1 MRQLRKVGSAL
12 VLAGFVATGMFA
24 SSAQLQAAG
33 PGGGN
38 SQEVHCRLLQRAID
52 TAIALGADADLIAFL
67 QAQYDAQGCSAVA
80 Q

>member
-33 PGGGN
+33 PGSDN
-38 SQEVHCRLLQRAID
+38 SRAVHCRLLTRAIAVA
-52 TAIALGADADLIAFL
+52 TALGADDLLAYL
-67 QAQYDAQGCSAVA
+67 QAQYDAQGCSA

>member
-33 PGGGN
+33 PSGGN
-38 SQEVHCRLLQRAID
+38 SQVVHCRLLQRAID
-52 TAIALGADADLIAFL
+52 VATALGDADLLAFL
-67 QAQYDAQGCSAVA
+67 QAEYDAQGCSAVA

>member
-33 PGGGN
+33 PGSDN
-38 SQEVHCRLLQRAID
+38 SQVVHCRLLQRAID
-52 TAIALGADADLIAFL
+52 AAIAIGADADLIAYL
-67 QAQYDAQGCSAVA
+67 QAEYAAQCTAVT